1 MKFSKF
7 CVRQKAAGNG
17 EEEEEEEEA
26 KNYRQDM
33 RKTPRWLGG
42 NAKACV
48 PRFGF
53 VTAYSKFP
61 NFQISTVGS
70 R

>member
-7 CVRQKAAGNG
+7 CVRQKGAGNG
-17 EEEEEEEEA
+17 EEEAE
-26 KNYRQDM
+26 NYRQNM
-33 RKTPRWLGG
+33 RKTPRWLSG

-53 VTAYSKFP
+53 VTAYSKFLDCR
-61 NFQISTVGS
+61 I
-70 R
+70 